1 MLGIPKFNFG
11 DRVKFD
17 LNGKTY
23 EGSIEIID
31 KYGVFEDDSDV
42 SYDIVVVEKDEE
54 ILVKHVNESKF
65 NVRKADGQA

>member
-65 NVRKADGQA
+65 NVRKADQA